1 VSGRYLLD
9 TNVLS
14 RLVRA
19 PPPQL
24 KQRLREAGERNLCT
38 SIVVACELRFG
49 ARKKGSA
56 ELSSRIDQ
64 LLGSFD
70 VLPLEVGVDAVYA
83 DLRFA
88 LEALG
93 QPIGANDLLIAA
105 HALEQQAVLVTANVG
120 EFVRVPGLQVEDWF
134 A

>member
-1 VSGRYLLD
+1 MPDRYLLD

-19 PPPQL
+19 PPPRL
-24 KQRLREAGERNLCT
+24 LQRMREAGERNLCT
-38 SIVVACELRFG
+38 SIIVACELRFG

-56 ELSSRIDQ
+56 ELASRIDQ
-64 LLGSFD
+64 LLGSLD
-70 VLPLEVGVDAVYA
+70 VLPLEAGVDTVYA
-83 DLRFA
+83 ELRFV
-88 LEALG
+88 LEARG

-105 HALEQQAVLVTANVG
+105 HALEQQALLVTENVG
-120 EFVRVPGLQVEDWF
+120 EFARVPGLRVEDWG

>member
-1 VSGRYLLD
+1 MSGRYLLD

-24 KQRLREAGERNLCT
+24 VHQMRHAGERNLCT

-49 ARKKGSA
+49 ARKTGSA
-56 ELSSRIDQ
+56 ELTSRIDQ
-64 LLGSFD
+64 LLGSLD
-70 VLPLEVGVDAVYA
+70 VLPLEAGVDAVYA
-83 DLRFA
+83 ELRFA
-88 LEALG
+88 LEARG

-105 HALEQQAVLVTANVG
+105 HALEQQAVLVTENVG
-120 EFVRVPGLQVEDWF
+120 EFARVPGLRVQQWG